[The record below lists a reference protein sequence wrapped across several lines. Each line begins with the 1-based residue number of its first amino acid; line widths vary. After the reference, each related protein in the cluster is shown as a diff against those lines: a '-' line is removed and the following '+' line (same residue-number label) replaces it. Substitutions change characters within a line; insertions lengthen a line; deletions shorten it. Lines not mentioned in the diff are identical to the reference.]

1 MTAWMGLPALVRG
14 LRAWTRTRDR
24 HVRAAVELLIT
35 HDVWLRRPEF
45 RAACLHHDRTGAGD
59 EVWVDWAAAREAF
72 AAGEFTRASTTERAV
87 LDLAIA
93 LGTDRYRLRVMGPAA
108 SRLVAQAV
116 TAAAGLPTGG
126 AR

>member
-1 MTAWMGLPALVRG
+1 VTARLGLPALVRG
-14 LRAWTRTRDR
+14 LRAWTRTHDR

-45 RAACLHHDRTGAGD
+45 RAACLHHDRGGG

-72 AAGEFTRASTTERAV
+72 DAGEFTRASMTERAV

-93 LGTDRYRLRVMGPAA
+93 LGTDRYRLRVMGPAT

-116 TAAAGLPTGG
+116 TAAAGLPFGG